1 MVIIENNEQLDLF
14 LKTYSKK
21 DSIVLPILSD
31 DKKHPMDTDICLL
44 YVQFLDDDEFI
55 LPFNHSEALNIEI
68 PNLETNTTKYTL
80 DKKRLKHLLPLNNIV
95 DVNLLHYM
103 RTNNPLDIERIDT
116 NAHNFLNMRYYKKN
130 NINTIIPM
138 LKHLEY
144 CRKLCKLL
152 RFELETGGD
161 SDDKMTYNNEVLD
174 NLSYIESTGLQTTED
189 MVYSE
194 YNLYTSTG
202 RPSNRF
208 GGLNF
213 AALNKK
219 DGSREK
225 FISRYKNGVLVEM
238 DYDGY
243 HLRLIADRIGYEFPK
258 GSVHEHMAKLYGTDY
273 SEAKSLSFQYLY
285 GYIPKEIQENNEYFS
300 RVHEYIQ
307 KLWIEYKSK
316 DFIVSDIY
324 NKRIYKK
331 NLTDMNA
338 NKLFNYTI
346 QLMETENNMR
356 VLSELIPKIDKDD
369 YKSKLILYNYDAFLF
384 DFNMEDGLDYLKEVK
399 GILEQAGRF
408 PVKVGWGLNYHDMKD
423 ITEKFV

>member
-1 MVIIENNEQLDLF
+1 
-14 LKTYSKK
+14 
-21 DSIVLPILSD
+21 
-31 DKKHPMDTDICLL
+31 
-44 YVQFLDDDEFI
+44 
-55 LPFNHSEALNIEI
+55 
-68 PNLETNTTKYTL
+68 
-80 DKKRLKHLLPLNNIV
+80 
-95 DVNLLHYM
+95 
-103 RTNNPLDIERIDT
+103 
-116 NAHNFLNMRYYKKN
+116 
-130 NINTIIPM
+130 M

-144 CRKLCKLL
+144 CRELCKLL

-384 DFNMEDGLDYLKEVK
+384 DFNMEDGLDYLKKVK